1 MGTKPPKTKPTDLV
15 PVNWPAIEPHF
26 RAGIRSLASISKE
39 FGVSRAGILKHAAKQ
54 KPPWER
60 NLAPAI
66 HARADRIVAETVT
79 PKDDEP
85 VTRGGLQST
94 PVTAADAPLIEAGAQ
109 QLALVKIGHR
119 QDIAALRTIIQGLMS
134 ELAETIERPDLFAQV
149 QMVYALTPED
159 ESQTWVQPGALQ
171 DALELVR
178 SLPARTKVAKDLA
191 DALHKCI
198 GMEREAFG
206 LNTAGGT
213 DGMPLV
219 LVKDFTGKGDLDSPF
234 FGKPQPD
241 SEY

>member
-1 MGTKPPKTKPTDLV
+1 MGAKPKPKPTDLV
-15 PVNWPAIEPHF
+15 PVNWPAIKPHYV
-26 RAGIRSLASISKE
+26 AGIRSIASIAKE
-39 FGVSRAGILKHAAKQ
+39 FGVSRPAIDKHALKHG
-54 KPPWER
+54 WNR

-66 HARADRIVAETVT
+66 HARADRIVAEVVAA
-79 PKDDEP
+79 PPEEP
-85 VTRGGLQST
+85 VAGFGLQPDIPAT
-94 PVTAADAPLIEAGAQ
+94 PADAAIVEAGAQ

-119 QDIAALRTIIQGLMS
+119 KDIAALRTIIQGLMS

-159 ESQTWVQPGALQ
+159 ETQTWVQPGALE

-219 LVKDFTGKGDLDSPF
+219 LVKDFTGKGDADSPF